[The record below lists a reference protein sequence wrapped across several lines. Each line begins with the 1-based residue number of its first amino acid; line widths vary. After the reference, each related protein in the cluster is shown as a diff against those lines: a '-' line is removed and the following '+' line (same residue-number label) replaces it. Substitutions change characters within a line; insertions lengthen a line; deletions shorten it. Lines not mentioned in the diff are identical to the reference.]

1 MIQHPLHKYNHREF
15 AFVQNYQKWEKW
27 IKGKI
32 INSWWVLINRCDGI
46 IYQRHV
52 NQLRHNR
59 KVSHEKGEEMGQSDK
74 QYNDRYEGI
83 NRDMLSGFN
92 ENIKEQFN
100 NENALKP
107 DQSQFLHVI
116 VIGMVVNKDW

>member
-1 MIQHPLHKYNHREF
+1 MHKYNHREF

-32 INSWWVLINRCDGI
+32 INSWWALIINRCDGI

-59 KVSHEKGEEMGQSDK
+59 KVSHEKAEKGEEMGH
-74 QYNDRYEGI
+74 NT
-83 NRDMLSGFN
+83 M
-92 ENIKEQFN
+92 
-100 NENALKP
+100 
-107 DQSQFLHVI
+107 
-116 VIGMVVNKDW
+116 IGMKGLIETCCLALMKI

>member
-1 MIQHPLHKYNHREF
+1 
-15 AFVQNYQKWEKW
+15 
-27 IKGKI
+27 
-32 INSWWVLINRCDGI
+32 
-46 IYQRHV
+46 
-52 NQLRHNR
+52 
-59 KVSHEKGEEMGQSDK
+59 
-74 QYNDRYEGI
+74 
-83 NRDMLSGFN
+83 MLSGFN